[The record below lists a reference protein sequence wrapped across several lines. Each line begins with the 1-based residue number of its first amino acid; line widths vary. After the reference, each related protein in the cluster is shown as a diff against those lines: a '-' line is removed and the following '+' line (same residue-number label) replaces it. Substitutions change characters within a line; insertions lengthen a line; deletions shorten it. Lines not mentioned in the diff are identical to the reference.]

1 MVQKGTFTAQL
12 NSNWY
17 ERHLNF
23 IAGAGIQ
30 GQQIDYMYYK
40 RLPEVEA
47 FKARFSLILAK
58 ALFLQGEDRA
68 DE

>member
-1 MVQKGTFTAQL
+1 
-12 NSNWY
+12 
-17 ERHLNF
+17 
-23 IAGAGIQ
+23 
-30 GQQIDYMYYK
+30 MYYE

-58 ALFLQGEDRA
+58 ALFLQGENRA